1 MRLNQLEY
9 VIEISK
15 SHSFSKAS
23 QKLFIAQSALSK
35 SIASL
40 EEELGV
46 TIFYRTP
53 KGVFLTDDGEKIV
66 AQANYILSAMEQI
79 TNIANDSQLSSVVT
93 IAATPEACNG
103 VTTDLLK
110 HCSVAYPELQLN
122 FIELRP
128 AKILKTLVD
137 GTADIAIGH
146 YASDREAWYL
156 DEARKSNL
164 HVEPLMTDSFCVF
177 VSSEHP
183 MAQKEILSLHE
194 LGQERRAVFQDYMFT
209 WDEEEQPEEQ
219 EAVSKYYAFS
229 DRSGI
234 KQAVAAGV
242 AYTIFPYQMALDD
255 IYVDTGR
262 IKMIP
267 LADSETEITTYV
279 AWRKNTYVSKAELVV
294 LDYIRKLYAE
304 VAERLRHLYVC

>member
-1 MRLNQLEY
+1 MRLNQLEH

-46 TIFYRTP
+46 TIFHRTP
-53 KGVFLTDDGEKIV
+53 KGAFLTDDGEKIV
-66 AQANYILSAMEQI
+66 AQANYILTAMEQI
-79 TNIANDSQLSSVVT
+79 TNIANDARLSSVVS

-103 VTTDLLK
+103 LTTDLLK
-110 HCSVAYPELQLN
+110 YCSDQYPDMQLN

-128 AKILKTLVD
+128 AKILKTLLD
-137 GTADIAIGH
+137 GTADIVIGH
-146 YASDREAWYL
+146 YASEREAWYF
-156 DEARKSNL
+156 DEAKKNNL
-164 HVEPLMTDSFCVF
+164 HIEPLMNDSFCVF

-183 MAQKEILSLHE
+183 MAQKESIDLSE

-209 WDEEEQPEEQ
+209 WDDDEQQEEHMPTNRYC
-219 EAVSKYYAFS
+219 SFS

-242 AYTIFPYQMALDD
+242 AYTIFPRQMALDD
-255 IYVDTGR
+255 IYVETGR

-267 LADSETEITTYV
+267 LNDSETKVITYI
-279 AWRKNTYVSKAELVV
+279 AWRKNIYMSKAEMIV
-294 LDYIRKLYAE
+294 LDCIRNLYE
-304 VAERLRHLYVC
+304 DVAERLAQL